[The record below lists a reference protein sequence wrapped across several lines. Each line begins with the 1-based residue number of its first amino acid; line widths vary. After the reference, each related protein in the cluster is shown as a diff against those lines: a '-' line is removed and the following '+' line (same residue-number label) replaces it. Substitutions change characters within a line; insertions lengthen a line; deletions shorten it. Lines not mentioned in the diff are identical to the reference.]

1 MEPRL
6 LSVAPVI
13 RLNSKTMG
21 PTINLFG
28 DMGFMTDTLLGN
40 PPRFAMMHRDELTV
54 MMECKFTIPWKLSGW
69 AVYFWVSELSLLRSE
84 YINSGI
90 EDVSDIVK
98 KDYGC
103 LEFKVRMPDK
113 RSLVFGERT
122 VS

>member
-1 MEPRL
+1 
-6 LSVAPVI
+6 
-13 RLNSKTMG
+13 
-21 PTINLFG
+21 
-28 DMGFMTDTLLGN
+28 
-40 PPRFAMMHRDELTV
+40 MMHRDELTV
-54 MMECKFTIPWKLSGW
+54 MMECKFIIPWKLSGW
-69 AVYFWVSELSLLRSE
+69 AIYFWVSDLSLLRAE

-90 EDVSDIVK
+90 EEVSDIVK